1 MQLVFLRGSEE
12 SAAHHVFAELLLRC
26 VATDCHFLMFLGSYV
41 LLALRFRKIQLL
53 GMTTGSKNTLP
64 STCILF
70 RLGLQGQAS

>member
-1 MQLVFLRGSEE
+1 
-12 SAAHHVFAELLLRC
+12 
-26 VATDCHFLMFLGSYV
+26 MFLGSYV